1 MSVLQFGTGRSVID
15 PPFKMGLA
23 GYFNTRIWE
32 KVHDSL
38 EVRVALFRQGAL
50 TALCVQFELIT
61 VTPELFAK
69 VREVAERYWVDPVI
83 LSTAT
88 HCHTAPELR
97 RGRGG
102 YDEKYA
108 EFAAGMFEK
117 ALLQAQASLA
127 PCQRIS
133 CGRGFNFELGF
144 NRRFWMRDGRVVT
157 NPPKCSPDAIRP
169 EGEVDPEIPLLL
181 LENENGKLLLASI
194 CNHADTTGGNDI
206 SGDWPAHCAHLVEKV
221 LGEKSMCM
229 PLIGASGN
237 INHFDLSDPGEQASF
252 EEALRIG
259 SGYAESIIAAL
270 ADMPDAGE
278 AVMRAVCVPIHIGS
292 RELFPEEL
300 AEAHEILA
308 KYPAEDTANSS
319 KALTAQDFALKTPKV
334 LRYFAE
340 NLLKVASEKRQFDF
354 EITLIAIGDV
364 LLAGVP
370 CEPFVEIGLELRK
383 EIFGARREVLLAIMN
398 NGSGSGYIPN
408 LWNYQRG
415 GYENTPRSNPYS
427 IHFASELKEA
437 CRDLKKV
444 LEVNNEK

>member
-1 MSVLQFGTGRSVID
+1 MEHLLFGTGRSVID
-15 PPFKMGLA
+15 PPVKMGLA

-38 EVRVALFRQGAL
+38 EVRVVILVQENL

-69 VREVAERYWVDPVI
+69 VREKAAKHLDNPVI
-83 LSTAT
+83 LSGAT

-97 RGRGG
+97 KGRGG
-102 YDEKYA
+102 YDESYA
-108 EFAAGMFEK
+108 DFAAEMFEK
-117 ALLQAQASLA
+117 ALLQAKAALA
-127 PCQRIS
+127 PCTYMAS
-133 CGRGFNFELGF
+133 GRGANFELGF
-144 NRRFWMRDGRVVT
+144 NRRFWMRDGKVVT
-157 NPPKCSPDAIRP
+157 NPPKCSPDAVRP
-169 EGEVDPEIPLLL
+169 EGEIDPEIPLLL
-181 LENENGKLLLASI
+181 LENTHGKVLFASI
-194 CNHADTTGGNDI
+194 CNHADTTGGNDV
-206 SGDWPAHCAHLVEKV
+206 SGDWPARCAHEVEKV
-221 LGEKSMCM
+221 LGNDSMCM

-237 INHFDLSDPGEQASF
+237 INHFDLNDPDPQASF
-252 EEALRIG
+252 AEAARIG
-259 SGYAESIIAAL
+259 SGYAASISEALDKMDEAAAWPL
-270 ADMPDAGE
+270 
-278 AVMRAVCVPIHIGS
+278 RAVCVPIHIGS

-300 AEAHEILA
+300 AEAQEILA
-308 KYPAEDTANSS
+308 KYPPEDTANSS

-354 EITLIAIGDV
+354 EITLISIGGI

-383 EIFGARREVLLAIMN
+383 EIFAGCREVLVSVMN

-427 IHFASELKEA
+427 IHFASELKAA
-437 CRDLKKV
+437 CRDLKKT
-444 LEVNNEK
+444 LEI